1 MTIQVRSPADLDA
14 DRDADLDA
22 ELETLRHAPYQG
34 PDHDRGEVLAWT
46 GVGIGLMGAGVVAAS
61 TICAPC
67 MIGVAPLAAVTAP
80 VLIGAGAIKR
90 WRIRR
95 REAKS
100 APPAE

>member
-1 MTIQVRSPADLDA
+1 MTDKREADLE
-14 DRDADLDA
+14 A
-22 ELETLRHAPYQG
+22 ELEAMRHAPYQG
-34 PDHDRGEVLAWT
+34 PDQDRGEVLAWS
-46 GVGIGLMGAGVVAAS
+46 GVGIGLMGVGVVAAS

-95 REAKS
+95 REAKAAS
-100 APPAE
+100 ADGT